1 MKFTLVTYIF
11 VGIIFGCAKAQFVD
25 NFVCPDEFE
34 GYYPHLYSCDRYW
47 KCIDGVATLETCG
60 NGLAFDDTDPTFAT
74 EHCEYT
80 HNIDCGGR
88 TDFEPPISAPNCP
101 RLNGIFEDPE
111 NCAAWYDCR
120 KGVSTRYTCAPGL
133 GWDKR
138 DRICKWAD
146 QVVSCQ
152 NQKNDQNAVFL
163 CPKAKD
169 RRS

>member
-1 MKFTLVTYIF
+1 MSIHYYLIVF
-11 VGIIFGCAKAQFVD
+11 QF
-25 NFVCPDEFE
+25 
-34 GYYPHLYSCDRYW
+34 S
-47 KCIDGVATLETCG
+47 
-60 NGLAFDDTDPTFAT
+60 
-74 EHCEYT
+74 
-80 HNIDCGGR
+80 
-88 TDFEPPISAPNCP
+88 

-169 RRS
+169 RRSGVYSKHAHPQDCR